1 MRKIA
6 MATAAAMMMV
16 GVTHAITV
24 GWTPR
29 NINSTNNSLA
39 NGTSYSLSLSKI
51 TQTSDGETSGTVTS
65 GGLPSVTSGKYTV
78 SSLGFLISSADGFND
93 ATKKAIG
100 LAIAMDGKIVAV
112 SDNTRY
118 QFNGGTGNVRWG
130 NQNNKSGVLA
140 FDFSNGFDVG
150 LEGDFTV
157 YFVNT
162 TSPET
167 SLIGQS
173 TAALENL
180 YYTQTNGTICSDTA
194 GNLTF
199 RASVEAVSV
208 PEPTA
213 LALFALGVAGLAL
226 RRKVR

>member
-6 MATAAAMMMV
+6 MAAAAAMMMA
-16 GVTHAITV
+16 GVTQAITV

-29 NINSTNNSLA
+29 NTSTTNSLA
-39 NGTSYSLSLSKI
+39 NGASYTLSLSKI

-78 SSLGFLISSADGFND
+78 SSLGFMISKWSGFND
-93 ATKKAIG
+93 EQKKTIG
-100 LAIAMDGKIVAV
+100 LAIAMGGEIVAV
-112 SDNTRY
+112 SNGTRC
-118 QFNGGTGNVRWG
+118 QFAGGTGNVRWG
-130 NQNNKSGVLA
+130 NQNNNTGVLA

-180 YYTQTNGTICSDTA
+180 YYTQTSGAILSDAA